1 MRGLRLF
8 ASSIFPKG
16 VPAVKKFLALLLIA
30 LLLPASAFADVFSPT
45 DAADALQTALDLC
58 RTCAFSSEYG
68 GAHPLSRWDG
78 PIRIH
83 LSGSPTRA
91 DREHLEEFVLQLCF
105 RVPTMPNVTIV
116 DDRSQANMFIWFGPL
131 DEMSQH
137 VTNYTEGNWGYFTY
151 WYRSY
156 RIVKA
161 EIAVA
166 SDVTGQRERNH
177 LVKEE
182 IVGALGLTN
191 DHDVF
196 SDSIIYQPLTTT
208 QELSEVD
215 WLMLNMIYHPDVS
228 PGWDWSM
235 FQTVT
240 DKRIN
245 NR

>member
-1 MRGLRLF
+1 M
-8 ASSIFPKG
+8 
-16 VPAVKKFLALLLIA
+16 KKLLSALLSLILALSL
-30 LLLPASAFADVFSPT
+30 ASAAHAEVFAPS

-58 RTCAFSSEYG
+58 KTCAFAAEYG
-68 GAHPLSRWDG
+68 GAHPLARWDE

-83 LSGSPTRA
+83 ISGFPTQA
-91 DREHLEEFVLQLCF
+91 DREHLEAFVLQLCC

-131 DEMSQH
+131 DEMGQH

-166 SDVTGQRERNH
+166 SDVTDQRERNH
-177 LVKEE
+177 LIKEE

-191 DHDVF
+191 DHYIF
-196 SDSIIYQPLTTT
+196 SDSILYQSWTTT

-235 FQTVT
+235 FQMVT